1 MPSFVPRTAVPEQT
15 GDEPVTR
22 TVGARG
28 EVGAPVSMIEPT
40 TESIAWSTG
49 ESMAC
54 RPPTGPAALASGMP
68 SGDTRSDGLAG
79 SLTRLDGVQSW
90 LHLRHRLPDDPGER
104 TWWRCSTVLTQPAYF
119 DKWGAE
125 VAGWLQARYGEAPE
139 RAVAGY
145 LLSWYLSVPGLV
157 AGLLF
162 HRERRVP
169 LLRPEDLAFRLGEPR
184 PHPDG
189 VALLDERFACLPD
202 DQAAGAAEAT
212 VIADEA
218 ALAALLRARFAGH
231 AARFVAAFQP
241 GVRFGRR
248 TLWAAATDALDE
260 GLWLAGKYCGD
271 EAAGAAEAALVLPAP
286 STPFTSA
293 STLVDAGT
301 AGWTRRR
308 ESCCFHY
315 VLRSGQGECE
325 TCPRTRVR

>member
-1 MPSFVPRTAVPEQT
+1 
-15 GDEPVTR
+15 
-22 TVGARG
+22 
-28 EVGAPVSMIEPT
+28 MIEPT

-218 ALAALLRARFAGH
+218 ALAALARPFRRPRRTVRGRLPTRCPIRQTDTVGCRHRRLGRGPVAGREVLRRRSRGRCRGRARATRAVNPVHLGIHAGRRRHGGLDPTAGELLFPLRAAQR
-231 AARFVAAFQP
+231 P
-241 GVRFGRR
+241 G
-248 TLWAAATDALDE
+248 
-260 GLWLAGKYCGD
+260 
-271 EAAGAAEAALVLPAP
+271 
-286 STPFTSA
+286 
-293 STLVDAGT
+293 
-301 AGWTRRR
+301 
-308 ESCCFHY
+308 
-315 VLRSGQGECE
+315 
-325 TCPRTRVR
+325 RV